1 MDFVR
6 KGLAIF
12 FGSLTLSIGI
22 NYFLVPFKVLDGGV
36 IGLGLIVKY
45 VMGVPAGLVIIC
57 ISAPIFVIAWIS
69 YRDYFY
75 NSLHGLLVSSFFIDL
90 FRTQHPVGLFGPA
103 ISSAVGGILVGVGI
117 GVMLR
122 AKTSTGGTDLLAQ
135 FISDFS
141 GINVGILIFLIDALV
156 ISLGGYLFSAQTFLL
171 SIITICFVGLTTS
184 LCTWNLPHQ
193 QGNDIIR

>member
-12 FGSLTLSIGI
+12 FGSLILSIGI

-36 IGLGLIVKY
+36 IGLGLIMKY
-45 VMGVPAGLVIIC
+45 LIGAPAGLVIIC
-57 ISAPIFVIAWIS
+57 ISTPIFIIAWIR
-69 YRDYFY
+69 YCNYFY

-90 FRTQHPVGLFGPA
+90 LRTQQPVGLFGPVV
-103 ISSAVGGILVGVGI
+103 SAVVGGILVGLGI
-117 GVMLR
+117 GIMLR
-122 AKTSTGGTDLLAQ
+122 ARTSTGGTDLLAQ

-141 GINVGILIFLIDALV
+141 GINVGILIFLMDALV
-156 ISLGGYLFSAQTFLL
+156 ISLGGYLFSAETFLL

-184 LCTWNLPHQ
+184 LCTWNLPPQ
-193 QGNDIIR
+193 KEAKIIK